1 MHLTSRAAL
10 WRFFRILPWSMIPSW
25 LSSRSVS
32 ARFVRKNQASRSG
45 FKQKHIFVVELLWR
59 HQTFKLLYWANH
71 ALKKKVQW
79 LIIHI
84 GCFLKWWYPP
94 ISTPKMIIF
103 SRKTQWLLGKP
114 HHFRKSPI
122 SFAQRWM
129 FWGNRSQLPTFP
141 CRKAGLVQVRQDL
154 FLELGWQGALFS
166 IQGVTEPFLGERTL
180 EVSGWLV
187 RVLRSVF
194 SLMKILNK
202 VIKEHLKKSL
212 GFMPTTLRKSRLKH
226 MGVSKK

>member
-122 SFAQRWM
+122 SFAQRS
-129 FWGNRSQLPTFP
+129 FWGNRSQPPTFP
-141 CRKAGLVQVRQDL
+141 CRKAGLVQVRQDFIL
-154 FLELGWQGALFS
+154 SWGGKARFFRSKGS
-166 IQGVTEPFLGERTL
+166 RNRVGERTL

-187 RVLRSVF
+187 RVLRSDF
-194 SLMKILNK
+194 
-202 VIKEHLKKSL
+202 H
-212 GFMPTTLRKSRLKH
+212 
-226 MGVSKK
+226 